1 MDLLTIVLMLLA
13 GSPHAGWHGLV
24 KSGADQTANLAG
36 MGIVAALPA
45 MAVILLLRLS
55 HWIRAKSLD

>member
-1 MDLLTIVLMLLA
+1 MLLA
-13 GSPHAGWHGLV
+13 GAPHAGWHGLV